1 MMEAELHAVANW
13 SRLSDRDIH
22 TSNRLVAS
30 VFASPQ
36 LDTPDLAGDGLR
48 SFHEFNAPDA
58 LIGCKVSVCMGENCV
73 GGGPIGGLPGRQA
86 DIGLGHGQPGW
97 VGGRYHSSLE
107 QVLPPSPP
115 R

>member
-1 MMEAELHAVANW
+1 MEAELHAVANW

-22 TSNRLVAS
+22 TSNRLVRKCFRES
-30 VFASPQ
+30 T

-48 SFHEFNAPDA
+48 WFHEFNAPDA
-58 LIGCKVSVCMGENCV
+58 LIWRKVSVCMGENRV
-73 GGGPIGGLPGRQA
+73 GGGPIGGPPGRQA
-86 DIGLGHGQPGW
+86 DISLGHGQPGW

-107 QVLPPSPP
+107 QALPPSPP